1 LRVLFAWELG
11 GGLGHLARLAPWLNH
26 FASRGAT
33 PLLAARDLHAL
44 SRVPGCAAVLTLQ
57 APFLPHGPLQAGFNV
72 LSYPDIL
79 LSAGFGDAATLATL
93 VRAWQSVFHLGKIDA
108 LVADFSPTAMLA
120 ARLARIPVM
129 HVGDGF
135 TIPPV
140 GHASQSFDSGAVT
153 VTGGAARNAVER
165 VLACV
170 NQMLASAGEA
180 AVDSIG
186 SLLAAQETVLA
197 TYPEIDHYNG
207 CQRTVPYAGHFD
219 GMQGH
224 DSGWRPVPGPRI
236 LAYLKPTAPE
246 FEVTVDVLRRLP
258 AQTRL
263 YASGLVRPA
272 DSTAGFGVTWHAAP
286 MAFAGALEGADMV
299 VSNAGHGAT
308 CAALLAGRPMCM
320 LPTFHEQL
328 MTARNVEALGAG
340 ESLLQVRDPRR
351 IRRGLV
357 RVLEDP
363 GMAAAAQ
370 AFAARHAAGAAGAA
384 VRLAEIAGRFLNL
397 VNSRE
402 AT

>member
-1 LRVLFAWELG
+1 MRVLFAWELG
-11 GGLGHLARLAPWLNH
+11 GGLGHLARLAPWMSH
-26 FASRGAT
+26 FASRGVT
-33 PLLAARDLHAL
+33 PLLAARDLHAV
-44 SRVPGCAAVLTLQ
+44 SRVPDCAAALTLQ
-57 APFLPHGPLQAGFNV
+57 APLLPHGPLQAGFNV
-72 LSYPDIL
+72 RSYPDIL

-93 VRAWQSVFHLGKIDA
+93 VHAWQSVFRLGKIDA

-135 TIPPV
+135 TIPPA
-140 GHASQSFDSGAVT
+140 GHAGRPFDSGGLT
-153 VTGGAARNAVER
+153 VAGGAARGAAER

-180 AVDSIG
+180 AVDSTG

-197 TYPEIDHYNG
+197 TYPEIDHFKG
-207 CQRTVPYAGHFD
+207 CPRNVPYAGHFD
-219 GMQGH
+219 GMRGH

-263 YASGLVRPA
+263 YASGLVRAA
-272 DSTAGFGVTWHAAP
+272 DSTAGFGVTWHAEP
-286 MAFAGALEGADMV
+286 VAFAAALEDADMV

-308 CAALLAGRPMCM
+308 CAALLAGKPMCM
-320 LPTFHEQL
+320 LPTVHEQL

-340 ESLLQVRDPRR
+340 ETLLQAGDPRR
-351 IRRGLV
+351 IRRTLV

-384 VRLAEIAGRFLNL
+384 VRLAEIAGRFLGLANG
-397 VNSRE
+397 RE
-402 AT
+402 ST